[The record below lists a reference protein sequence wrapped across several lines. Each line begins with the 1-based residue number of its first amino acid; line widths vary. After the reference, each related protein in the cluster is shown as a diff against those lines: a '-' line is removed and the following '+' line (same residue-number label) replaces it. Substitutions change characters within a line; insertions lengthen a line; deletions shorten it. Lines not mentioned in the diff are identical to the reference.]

1 MTAQPPQSPKRTTTF
16 AEWLD
21 TLAPSVFIWPSVLII
36 LLLAIFPLFVS
47 LYLSFAQVNL
57 VSGGYE
63 VKFVGWKNY
72 EKIFQGSQQRNF
84 FGRWSDELNFLGL
97 PGSPDWI
104 GWVVMAL
111 LTVFLAV
118 MLVSHLRRRQYQP
131 IKLIGGIIGTV
142 ALTAVVRVFTVWLV
156 APSGAM
162 AGTWFEEQ
170 YWLSILLPVLTAVG
184 SANVLGIDGLFWRV
198 VTIGFTLALAYLF
211 AITFGAD
218 GLPGATVVTLVFVFG
233 GITAQYVIGLGL
245 ALLVTQNLPGKR
257 FFRIIFL
264 LPMLITPVGVGFLFR
279 MMADTLLGP
288 LSPLWQ
294 LAGLSNYSWVE
305 TANGARLAILITDTW
320 QWTPFMFI
328 ILLAALEGVSTEPIE
343 AGLVDGANRWQLF
356 RFVVLPEIVPVS
368 VTLLLI
374 RMIEAFK
381 IIDLPRIMTR
391 GGPGTATES
400 ITLYAFNQWKA
411 STSSIG
417 FSSASAY
424 LLLLLVTFCALVL
437 VNIVR
442 RRVLEAFA

>member
-1 MTAQPPQSPKRTTTF
+1 MTAQPAQSPKRATTF

-21 TLAPSVFIWPSVLII
+21 ALAPSVFIWPSVLII

-97 PGSPDWI
+97 PGAPDWI
-104 GWVVMAL
+104 GWAVMAV

-118 MLVSHLRRRQYQP
+118 MLVSHLRRRPYSP
-131 IKLIGGIIGTV
+131 IQLIGGIIGTV
-142 ALTAVVRVFTVWLV
+142 ALTVLVRVFTVWLV

-184 SANVLGIDGLFWRV
+184 SANVLGIAGLFWRV
-198 VTIGFTLALAYLF
+198 VTVAFTLALAYLF
-211 AITFGAD
+211 VITFGAD
-218 GLPGATVVTLVFVFG
+218 GLPGGTVVTLIFVFG
-233 GITAQYVIGLGL
+233 GITTQYLLGLGL

-328 ILLAALEGVSTEPIE
+328 ILLAALEGVSTEPLE
-343 AGLVDGANRWQLF
+343 AALVDGANRWQLF
-356 RFVVLPEIVPVS
+356 RFVVLPEILPVT

-381 IIDLPRIMTR
+381 IVDLPRIMTR

>member
-111 LTVFLAV
+111 LTVFFAV
-118 MLVSHLRRRQYQP
+118 MLVSHLRCRQYQP
-131 IKLIGGIIGTV
+131 IKFIGGIIGTV

>member
-1 MTAQPPQSPKRTTTF
+1 MTAQSPQSPKPSISL
-16 AEWLD
+16 AERLD
-21 TLAPSVFIWPSVLII
+21 ALAPAVFIWPAVLII

-84 FGRWSDELNFLGL
+84 FGRWSDDLNFLGL
-97 PGSPDWI
+97 PGSPDWL
-104 GWVVMAL
+104 GWAVMAF
-111 LTVFLAV
+111 LTLFLAF
-118 MLVSHLRRRQYQP
+118 MLVSHVRRLKVNP
-131 IKLIGGIIGTV
+131 ITLIMGVVGTL
-142 ALTAVVRVFTVWLV
+142 ALTTVMRLFTVWLV
-156 APSGAM
+156 APAGVM

-170 YWLSILLPVLTAVG
+170 YWLSILLPIIVAVAC
-184 SANVLGIDGLFWRV
+184 ANLLGVAGLLWRV
-198 VTIGFTLALAYLF
+198 VTIAFTLALAYLF
-211 AITFGAD
+211 TITFGID
-218 GLPGATVVTLVFVFG
+218 GLPGATVVTLIFVFG
-233 GITAQYVIGLGL
+233 GITAQYFIGLGL

-294 LAGLSNYSWVE
+294 LAGLSDYSWVE

-381 IIDLPRIMTR
+381 IVDLPRIMTR

-442 RRVLEAFA
+442 KRVLESFA

>member
-1 MTAQPPQSPKRTTTF
+1 MTAPSPQSPKPSISL
-16 AEWLD
+16 AERLD
-21 TLAPSVFIWPSVLII
+21 ALAPAVFIWPAVLII

-84 FGRWSDELNFLGL
+84 FGRWSDDLNFLGL
-97 PGSPDWI
+97 PGSPHWF
-104 GWVVMAL
+104 GWAVLAF
-111 LTVFLAV
+111 LTLFLAF
-118 MLVSHLRRRQYQP
+118 MLVSHVRRLKVNP
-131 IKLIGGIIGTV
+131 ITLIMGVVGTL
-142 ALTAVVRVFTVWLV
+142 ALTTVMRLFTVWLV
-156 APSGAM
+156 APAGVM

-170 YWLSILLPVLTAVG
+170 YWLSILLPVMVAAA
-184 SANVLGIDGLFWRV
+184 SANLLGVAGLFWRV
-198 VTIGFTLALAYLF
+198 VTIAFTLALAYLF
-211 AITFGAD
+211 TITFGID
-218 GLPGATVVTLVFVFG
+218 GLPGATVVTLIFVFG
-233 GITAQYVIGLGL
+233 GITAQYFIGLGL

-294 LAGLSNYSWVE
+294 LAGLSDYSWVE

-442 RRVLEAFA
+442 KRVLESFA